1 MTYNTMN
8 PVPSIDPRDLDDNAQ
23 AFDRFL
29 QSTAASEPDR
39 MGVPRKTY
47 HQMEIDA
54 EGLVSPNVA
63 ALAAAVAAA
72 NKGMYFSA
80 AGPVAISTYDLSAF
94 VRGISG
100 SADQAAFR
108 TAIGAI
114 SSSAN
119 ITGSAAKI
127 TTARA
132 ITITGDASWTVNFD
146 GSAPASAAI
155 TLNTVPVA
163 KGGTGATT
171 AATARTNLGVAF
183 TAWANVPLNNSWVVN
198 SPRRAVYRSFL
209 DMVQLELQIASGTA
223 TDGTVIAT
231 LPAGFRPPNVLGVPV
246 AGAPNTALSTTV
258 AVPRVLINPDGTIQC
273 YNCTSAGS
281 IAFSTTFATV

>member
-1 MTYNTMN
+1 MTYDTMN

-39 MGVPRKTY
+39 LGVQRKTW
-47 HQMEIDA
+47 HQMELDA

-80 AGPVAISTYDLSAF
+80 AGPVAMGTYDLSAF

-114 SSSAN
+114 SSTGS
-119 ITGSAAKI
+119 ITGSAAKL
-127 TTARA
+127 TTPRA
-132 ITITGDASWTVNFD
+132 ITATGDASWTVNFD
-146 GSAPASAAI
+146 GSAPASASL

-163 KGGTGATT
+163 KGGTGGTD
-171 AATARTNLGVAF
+171 AASARTNLGVAF
-183 TAWANVPLNNSWVVN
+183 TAWTALTLSNGWTNTVN
-198 SPRRAVYRSFL
+198 RRGAACRSFL
-209 DMVQLELQIASGTA
+209 NMVQLELQITAGTVTDGTTVATLPVGSRPAFQFGIPIAGTATTPPSASVGVPQVLVA
-223 TDGTVIAT
+223 TDGTIK
-231 LPAGFRPPNVLGVPV
+231 
-246 AGAPNTALSTTV
+246 
-258 AVPRVLINPDGTIQC
+258 C
-273 YNCTSAGS
+273 YNCNGS
-281 IAFSTTFATV
+281 ISVSTTFATV